1 MRIIRLDPF
10 KQDYK
15 KLSLNIQKQA
25 DKKIIFL
32 ITNPR
37 HPSLRIKRV
46 QGTKDIWEGRITKN
60 IRFTFQ
66 TVKDTYIL
74 RRIGKHNE
82 VLRKP

>member
-1 MRIIRLDPF
+1 MRIIRLNPF
-10 KQDYK
+10 KEDYK
-15 KLSLNIQKQA
+15 KLPPDIQKQT
-25 DKKIIFL
+25 DKKITFL

-37 HPSLRIKRV
+37 HPSLRIKKI
-46 QGTKDIWEGRITKN
+46 QGTKNIWEGRITKS

-66 TVKDTYIL
+66 IQGDTIIL